1 MHSTW
6 SELPGTGAPSLAR
19 VYDVALGGKDNFE
32 VDRQLFRRLSEVY
45 PEYRAYAVAN
55 RHFLVHAVQRVAA
68 TGTTQFLD
76 LGSGLPNG
84 GDAFLGGLRSEQQ
97 LVRVETQRSMSMLA

>member
-32 VDRQLFRRLSEVY
+32 VDRQLFRRLTEVY

-55 RHFLVHAVQRVAA
+55 RHFLVHAVQRVA
-68 TGTTQFLD
+68 
-76 LGSGLPNG
+76 GSIASNASAERRSASKLSLPP
-84 GDAFLGGLRSEQQ
+84 SQ
-97 LVRVETQRSMSMLA
+97 